1 VKTLTGEL
9 RNNIKVQDLKREE
22 ESLMDYIRGAS
33 RQQIILFPESVEDY
47 ITEDN
52 PVRFIDAFV
61 SSLDLAELGFA
72 RAQPAETGR
81 PAYDPGDLL
90 RLYLYGYLNRVRSS
104 RLLERETKVNLEVMW
119 LLGKL
124 RPDFKTIADFRRDNL
139 KAVKQVCREFTLL
152 CRKLELFSGDL
163 VSIDGSKFKA
173 VNGRRRNFSEHR
185 LKKAMHALDEK
196 ISGYLKSLDAADA
209 NDPDP
214 DRPPP
219 SAADLR
225 AKIATLR
232 ERKAKYQSLTEEL
245 KTKGAKQVSL
255 TDGDAR
261 SMIVHH
267 NSTDVCYNVQ
277 TAVDEKHQLIVAH
290 EVTNDPTDHAHLAEM
305 AQRAKETLGVE
316 QLEVVADMGYYDG
329 AEVKRCAAA
338 GITTYIPKP
347 ITSVN
352 QKRGLFTKQ
361 DFSYD
366 EAQDCYVCPAG
377 AELHYRYESFEQN
390 RLIRYYTTSKCLT
403 CPIRAQCTTNARGR
417 RITRWVDEKFLDD
430 MARRMRARPEL
441 MRRRQQLSEPPFG
454 TIKRAMNQGYFL
466 MKGLDK
472 VGAEM
477 SLTVLSY
484 NLKRAINIL
493 GVPKLI
499 AAVT

>member
-1 VKTLTGEL
+1 
-9 RNNIKVQDLKREE
+9 
-22 ESLMDYIRGAS
+22 MDYIRGVS
-33 RQQIILFPESVEDY
+33 RQQVTLFPEAIEDY
-47 ITEDN
+47 ITADN

-61 SSLDLAELGFA
+61 SKLDLAELGFQ

-124 RPDFKTIADFRRDNL
+124 SPDFKTIADFRRDNL
-139 KAVKQVCREFTLL
+139 KALKQVCREFTLL
-152 CRKLELFSGDL
+152 CRKLELFGGDL
-163 VSIDGSKFKA
+163 VAIDGSKFKA
-173 VNGRRRNFSEHR
+173 VNGRRRNFNEHR
-185 LKKAMHALDEK
+185 LKKAMHLLDEK
-196 ISGYLKSLDAADA
+196 ISGYLKSLDAADRD
-209 NDPDP
+209 DPD
-214 DRPPP
+214 DDHPPP

-225 AKIATLR
+225 AKIETLQK
-232 ERKAKYQSLTEEL
+232 RKANYQSLSEEL
-245 KTKGAKQVSL
+245 KTSGAKQVSV
-255 TDGDAR
+255 TDKDAR
-261 SMIVHH
+261 AMIVHF

-277 TAVDEKHQLIVAH
+277 TAVDEKHQLIVEH

-305 AQRAKETLGVE
+305 ALKAKETLGVE

-329 AEVKRCAAA
+329 AEVKQCAQA

-361 DFSYD
+361 DFTY
-366 EAQDCYVCPAG
+366 EAEKDCYRCPA
-377 AELHYRYESFEQN
+377 AEELHYRYESFEQN

-403 CPIRAQCTTNARGR
+403 CPLKAKCTTNARGR
-417 RITRWVDEKFLDD
+417 RITRWVDEKFLED
-430 MARRMRARPEL
+430 MARRVRARPEL
-441 MRRRQQLSEPPFG
+441 MWRRQQLSEPPFG

-466 MKGLDK
+466 MRGLNK

-499 AAVT
+499 EAVS